1 MTLSDQLYAEL
12 DADLALDPCWRYFR
26 DLATPG
32 HRRILESKARL
43 IGITASQR
51 SGKTTVLRASAA
63 AYFRGIHPWR
73 LRKQPVRI
81 LVVAPGMMQL
91 ATIYKKGFFNASELH
106 VTEEQKLIWPD
117 LAEVVRKPLIPEC
130 ELAKN
135 SKGKPDIQWGV
146 SKFGRVP
153 GLVRHI
159 DGSEMYFHISG
170 DKNSWKRIE
179 GMDFHAI
186 FRDEAD
192 GNDNIGNTFITR
204 LMEHWDKP
212 DYPDAGFYL
221 WGASELQIVTER
233 IEFLKKCQEQQKHYA
248 YFFLENSD
256 NPKVTQQNR
265 VDAAAMLGEE
275 EANKRVWGTAT
286 AISGQLVYGR
296 HFSRSRHVLQE
307 HYEPSSQANL
317 WIGWDPG
324 TAHPFG
330 LVCAAI
336 EPERPSQLRVVR
348 CYSETRKTLDYQAN
362 CIAEWLDG
370 RALEGLVYD
379 SAGATKGGYSK
390 GESWFLQ
397 LEEALTQLGV
407 KIHRGMLPGKNRY
420 DVGIPLMW
428 RYMDPDPSNR
438 QAEPLI
444 LINPPSPKAPG
455 CETLIEQFLAY
466 RFKKSVQDG
475 AGLKGDA
482 IHRLFD
488 DLIDPAR
495 YLVSRQPRWVQ
506 RPPNIKRHQQF
517 AVSAIPFPRRG
528 TTDPL
533 GDDPTLTEEQRNY
546 RAQLRA
552 SRAMV
557 QEHSRG
563 NRKRSRFQEVYHNGW

>member
-1 MTLSDQLYAEL
+1 MSLSDQLYAEL
-12 DADLALDPCWRYFR
+12 DADLAGDPCWRYFR

-32 HRRILESKARL
+32 HRAILESKARL
-43 IGITASQR
+43 IGCTAAQR

-63 AYFRGIHPWR
+63 AYFRGIHPFR
-73 LRKQPVRI
+73 LRTKPVKI
-81 LVVAPGMMQL
+81 LVVAPSMAQL
-91 ATIYKKGFFNASELH
+91 ATIYKRGFLNASMLH
-106 VTEEQKLIWPD
+106 VTEEQKKIWPD
-117 LAEVVRKPLIPEC
+117 LENVVKRPLIPES
-130 ELAKN
+130 EIAKN
-135 SKGKPDIQWGV
+135 SKGKPDISWGV
-146 SKFGRVP
+146 SKFGKVP
-153 GLVRHI
+153 GLIPHV

-170 DKNSWKRIE
+170 DDNSWKRIE
-179 GMDFHAI
+179 GMDFMAI

-192 GNDNIGNTFITR
+192 GNENIGNTFITR

-221 WGASELQIVTER
+221 WGASELQVVTER
-233 IEFLKKCQEQQKHYA
+233 IEFLKKCQEGQKHYA
-248 YFFLENSD
+248 FFRLDNSD
-256 NPKVTQQNR
+256 NPKVTQKNR
-265 VDAAAMLGEE
+265 EDAAEMLGKE
-275 EANKRVWGTAT
+275 EADKRIWGTTT

-296 HFSRSRHVLQE
+296 HFSRQRHVLQE
-307 HYEPSSQANL
+307 LYEPSPQANL

-370 RALEGLVYD
+370 RFLEGLVFD
-379 SAGATKGGYSK
+379 SAGATKAGYSK

-407 KIHRGMLPGKNRY
+407 KLHRGMLPGKNRY

-428 RYMDPDPSNR
+428 RYLDPDPSNNK
-438 QAEPLI
+438 ADPLI
-444 LINPPSPKAPG
+444 LINPPGPKSPG
-455 CETLIEQFLAY
+455 CETLIEQLLAY
-466 RFKKSVQDG
+466 RFKKSIQDG

-488 DLIDPAR
+488 DLADPLR
-495 YLVSRQPRWVQ
+495 YLVSRQPRWVS
-506 RPPNIKRHQQF
+506 RPSNHKRHQQF
-517 AVSAIPFPRRG
+517 ATSSIPFPKRG

-533 GDDPTLTEEQRNY
+533 GDDPKLPQEQRDY

-557 QEHSRG
+557 LQHTGQSRQ
-563 NRKRSRFQEVYHNGW
+563 RFREVRIPGW